1 MNRPCTRL
9 VPVCPETTKLRAA
22 IEEAE
27 EFIRRAKALDDRLLA
42 DPGYAS
48 LPERSAVR
56 RQSMELTRAL
66 VKVRKPR

>member
-1 MNRPCTRL
+1 MY
-9 VPVCPETTKLRAA
+9 
-22 IEEAE
+22 
-27 EFIRRAKALDDRLLA
+27 ALKQSSRLLA

-66 VKVRKPR
+66 VKVRKPRYGKFGPAWVGALWAKRKEPRDPWAK